1 MKVLTFAGVVTL
13 LTGALVGFAPALFA
27 SRTSL
32 VEVIKHGRA
41 SRGGSRHRFLSGLVT
56 AQFGLGF
63 VLVNAAL
70 VLAVSYNNVIEQPTN
85 FDTDEVLVTSI
96 ALGGPAYGEP
106 QQRRAFW
113 ANLVE
118 RTRSMPGVVQ
128 AGLASKLPL
137 RGGTNGGI
145 LVRDQVF
152 DPEHQQ
158 YLVEYSFVDDGYHEA
173 MGIPFLAGRGFTQQD
188 LDAMSVVAGAD
199 SALVELPIIIN
210 RALAEEAW
218 PESDGLGESV
228 RPNSASADW
237 HGRVVGI
244 VEDVRQW
251 GPERDAIP
259 EMYFPHTTE
268 LWGPLRGNLVVRS
281 SGDPQFLVAG
291 IREAVRQIDPTI
303 PAAAPMTMARILR
316 NATAGRRLSMLLVSL
331 FAATALLLVV
341 AGTYGVMSYGVSQR
355 THEIGVRMTLGAHK
369 GRVMKLFLVRAGVLL
384 GSGLALGALGA
395 WVASRLTGSMVYGL
409 SALSPRHMAA
419 AAFVMIFVA
428 MGATLVPV
436 RRATAVDPL
445 EALRVD

>member
-1 MKVLTFAGVVTL
+1 
-13 LTGALVGFAPALFA
+13 
-27 SRTSL
+27 
-32 VEVIKHGRA
+32 
-41 SRGGSRHRFLSGLVT
+41 
-56 AQFGLGF
+56 
-63 VLVNAAL
+63 
-70 VLAVSYNNVIEQPTN
+70 
-85 FDTDEVLVTSI
+85 
-96 ALGGPAYGEP
+96 
-106 QQRRAFW
+106 
-113 ANLVE
+113 
-118 RTRSMPGVVQ
+118 
-128 AGLASKLPL
+128 
-137 RGGTNGGI
+137 
-145 LVRDQVF
+145 
-152 DPEHQQ
+152 
-158 YLVEYSFVDDGYHEA
+158 

-369 GRVMKLFLVRAGVLL
+369 GRVTMLFLVRAGVLL

-395 WVASRLTGSMVYGL
+395 WVASRLSGSMVYGL